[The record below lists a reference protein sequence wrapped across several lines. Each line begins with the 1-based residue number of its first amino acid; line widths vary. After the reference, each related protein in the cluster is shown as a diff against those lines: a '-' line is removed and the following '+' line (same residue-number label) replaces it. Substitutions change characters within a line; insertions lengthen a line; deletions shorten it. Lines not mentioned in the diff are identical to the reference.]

1 MHRVP
6 LLSRWHRSLCLAILP
21 VLALGLVPLLAAEP
35 AKPQPP
41 AAEQVAPPKDIAELR
56 GIEERVKKV
65 VAKVMPATVG
75 IRMGNSEGSG
85 VIVSK
90 DGMVMTAGHVVGKP
104 GQTVTFCFADGKT
117 AKGTTLGLYAP
128 ADAGLMKITD
138 KGEWP
143 FVERGRSTDVKLG
156 SWCVTLG
163 HPLGIKAGRPP
174 VVRIGRVLRME
185 ATVLQSDCPTVFGDS
200 GGPVFDLDGRVIGI
214 NSRIAGP
221 IDQNIH
227 VPVDVFAS
235 TGTRCSR
242 AKRST
247 RSCPAAT
254 TTRSRRPCGQSWR
267 TPAAAWPA

>member
-1 MHRVP
+1 MFHCFPVGIAACALP
-6 LLSRWHRSLCLAILP
+6 SCRSWP
-21 VLALGLVPLLAAEP
+21 SGWSPLLAAEP

-75 IRMGNSEGSG
+75 IRMGNNEGSG

-90 DGMVMTAGHVVGKP
+90 DGLVMTAGHVVGKP

-156 SWCVTLG
+156 SWCV
-163 HPLGIKAGRPP
+163 
-174 VVRIGRVLRME
+174 
-185 ATVLQSDCPTVFGDS
+185 D
-200 GGPVFDLDGRVIGI
+200 
-214 NSRIAGP
+214 AGP
-221 IDQNIH
+221 SSGHQ
-227 VPVDVFAS
+227 
-235 TGTRCSR
+235 TGPPARGPHRPR
-242 AKRST
+242 A
-247 RSCPAAT
+247 PHGGYGAT
-254 TTRSRRPCGQSWR
+254 ERLPDGVR
-267 TPAAAWPA
+267 